1 LPIRQITICLSIFL
15 VIILTGLLMSH
26 YSKPQSKSQQLNVKW
41 INDVN
46 FAEEQ
51 SNEFYPREYVRILP
65 KLD

>member
-1 LPIRQITICLSIFL
+1 
-15 VIILTGLLMSH
+15 MSH